1 MSLMLSPECLPFAI
15 AAAML
20 AGLTALEILAML
32 IGFSLSSLI
41 GKPEIDS
48 HDGLL
53 GLVSWLNV
61 GRVPVLVLLMLLFGI
76 FAIAG
81 FVIQALCAALWAPL
95 PALVASVPA
104 AVITLPAVRSSSRA
118 IARIVPRDETYA
130 VELGEFIGRTAMVT
144 IGPLDQGLPGRVR
157 VKDPHGNWHDLRAGA
172 ARGEPPL
179 PVGSAVLLVDR
190 KADVFTAISAPP
202 DVIASGG
209 QSLTEQS

>member
-1 MSLMLSPECLPFAI
+1 MDLILAPECLPFAV

-20 AGLTALEILAML
+20 AGLTALEMLAML

-41 GKPEIDS
+41 GKPEIES

-53 GLVSWLNV
+53 GLLSWLNV

-76 FAIAG
+76 FAISG
-81 FVIQALCAALWAPL
+81 FVIQAVCAALWTPL
-95 PALVASVPA
+95 PALAASVPA
-104 AVITLPAVRSSSRA
+104 AVITLPAVRRSSRA

-130 VELGEFIGRTAMVT
+130 VDLDELVGRTAKVT
-144 IGPLDQGLPGRVR
+144 VGPLDQGLPGRVR

-172 ARGEPPL
+172 AKGEAAL
-179 PVGSAVLLVDR
+179 PIGSAVLLVDR

-202 DVIASGG
+202 DVISSGG
-209 QSLTEQS
+209 QSSTEQS